1 MELIIQESGG
11 TLSFTFHCLL
21 ILFFGFVLFNIY
33 FNPKFI
39 EDSGFKSS
47 EVNLMFKGPIGTLVL
62 TFFIVSIL
70 LLFDVAGDTTEHNVV
85 QYYFWFSVL
94 GIFFGLALANN
105 LLRFLGIL
113 SLYGMERKIQT
124 LIFPSVALI
133 LIILKMLTYVNPI
146 AI

>member
-11 TLSFTFHCLL
+11 ILSFIFHCIL

-33 FNPKFI
+33 YNPKFI

-47 EVNLMFKGPIGTLVL
+47 EAKLMFKGPIGTLVL
-62 TFFIVSIL
+62 TFFIVSTL

-85 QYYFWFSVL
+85 QYYFWFFVL
-94 GIFFGLALANN
+94 GLFFFLAFANN
-105 LLRFLGIL
+105 LLRFLGIF

-124 LIFPSVALI
+124 LIFPSIALI
-133 LIILKMLTYVNPI
+133 LIILKMITYVNPTVI
-146 AI
+146 

>member
-39 EDSGFKSS
+39 EDSGFKSP
-47 EVNLMFKGPIGTLVL
+47 EVNLLFKGPIGSIVL
-62 TFFIVSIL
+62 TFFIVSTL
-70 LLFDVAGDTTEHNVV
+70 LLFDVAGDTTESNVV
-85 QYYFWFSVL
+85 QYYFWFFTLAVFFVL
-94 GIFFGLALANN
+94 AFANN
-105 LLRFLGIL
+105 LLRFLGIF

-124 LIFPSVALI
+124 LIFPGVALI
-133 LIILKMLTYVNPI
+133 LIILKMITYINPI

>member
-39 EDSGFKSS
+39 EDSGFKSP
-47 EVNLMFKGPIGTLVL
+47 EVNLLFKGPIGSIVL
-62 TFFIVSIL
+62 TFFIVSTL
-70 LLFDVAGDTTEHNVV
+70 LLFDVAGDTTESNVV
-85 QYYFWFSVL
+85 QYYFWFFTLAVFFVL
-94 GIFFGLALANN
+94 AFANN
-105 LLRFLGIL
+105 LLRFLGIF

-124 LIFPSVALI
+124 LIFPGIALI
-133 LIILKMLTYVNPI
+133 LIILKMITYINPI
-146 AI
+146 AN

>member
-39 EDSGFKSS
+39 EDSGFKSP
-47 EVNLMFKGPIGTLVL
+47 EVNLLFKGPIGSIVL
-62 TFFIVSIL
+62 TFFIVSTL
-70 LLFDVAGDTTEHNVV
+70 LLFDVAGDTTESNVV
-85 QYYFWFSVL
+85 QYYFWFFTLAVFFVL
-94 GIFFGLALANN
+94 AFANN
-105 LLRFLGIL
+105 LLRFLGIF

-124 LIFPSVALI
+124 LIFPGVALI
-133 LIILKMLTYVNPI
+133 LIILKMITYINPI
-146 AI
+146 AN